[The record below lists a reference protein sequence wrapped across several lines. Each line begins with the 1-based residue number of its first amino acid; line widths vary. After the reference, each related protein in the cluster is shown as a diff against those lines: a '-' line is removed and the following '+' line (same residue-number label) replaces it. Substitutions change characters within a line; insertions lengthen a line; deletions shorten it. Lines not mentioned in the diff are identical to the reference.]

1 MAYLISL
8 PLQPCHI
15 YQTLNL
21 KSSTSN
27 SQITQIFLKIS
38 NNLESINFTQA
49 PKGIICK
56 KKLPSSRSAVCSY
69 HQKAKMNDVTS
80 VTRDFTCDIFVKLS

>member
-1 MAYLISL
+1 MHLNKKTAYRYSMAYLISL

-49 PKGIICK
+49 PKGKICK
-56 KKLPSSRSAVCSY
+56 NHYPPLGLLSALTIKK
-69 HQKAKMNDVTS
+69 QK
-80 VTRDFTCDIFVKLS
+80 

>member
-1 MAYLISL
+1 MHLNKKTAYRYSMAYLISL

-27 SQITQIFLKIS
+27 CQITQIFLKIS

-56 KKLPSSRSAVCSY
+56 NHYPPLGLLSALTIKK
-69 HQKAKMNDVTS
+69 QK
-80 VTRDFTCDIFVKLS
+80 

>member
-1 MAYLISL
+1 MHLNKKTAYRYSMAYLISL

-27 SQITQIFLKIS
+27 CQITQIFLKIS

-56 KKLPSSRSAVCSY
+56 NYYPPLGLLSPLTIKK
-69 HQKAKMNDVTS
+69 QK
-80 VTRDFTCDIFVKLS
+80 